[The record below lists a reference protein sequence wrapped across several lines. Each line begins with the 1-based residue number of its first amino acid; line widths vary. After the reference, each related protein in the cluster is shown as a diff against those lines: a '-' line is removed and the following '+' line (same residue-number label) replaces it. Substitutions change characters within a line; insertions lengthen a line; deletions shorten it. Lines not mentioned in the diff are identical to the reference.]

1 MRMTSVLTKLLGIE
15 QTRVSAVRFVPSGL
29 VLMVKPT
36 TRRAH
41 CGGCMRRCGRVHD
54 RRRRRWRHLD
64 MAGMECQLEAVVRRL
79 KCPQCGVT
87 TELVPWAEHAS
98 GFTRDFETTLAYLAQ
113 RADQTTVCMTMRV
126 AWPTVGRVASRVVER
141 ERREDPL
148 EGLTCIGIDELSYR
162 RHHEYITIIT
172 DHVRGRV
179 VWAAPGK
186 NANTVRGFFET
197 LGKERSDRIEAVTID
212 MSEAYATAVREACPN
227 AKIIYD
233 RFHVQRLAH
242 DALDKVR
249 REQWRAADVENKTAI
264 KGTRFAL
271 QRRPWNMSDVD
282 DGKLRDVQRTNRP
295 LYRAYLLKETLAAIL
310 DGAQVNVAR
319 DKLLDWIGWA
329 QRSRL
334 QPFRKAA
341 KTIQKHIEGIV
352 AYVQTGLSNGR
363 SEGMNGKVRTITRR
377 SFGLHSPWSLIGLVM
392 LCCSG
397 ILLKPVVHR
406 PTLPLNC

>member
-1 MRMTSVLTKLLGIE
+1 MRVTSLLTKLLGIE
-15 QTRVSAVRFVPSGL
+15 HTRVSGFRFEPSGL
-29 VLMVKPT
+29 LLTVKPT
-36 TRRAH
+36 TRRAR
-41 CGGCMRRCGRVHD
+41 CGGCTRPCTRIHD
-54 RRRRRWRHLD
+54 RRRRRWRHMD
-64 MAGMECQLEAVVRRL
+64 MAGMECHLEAVVRRVD
-79 KCPQCGVT
+79 CPRCGVT

-113 RADQTTVCMTMRV
+113 RADQTTVCTIMRV
-126 AWPTVGRVASRVVER
+126 AWATVGRVARRVVER
-141 ERREDPL
+141 ELHEDPL

-162 RHHEYITIIT
+162 RHHEYITIVT

-186 NANTVRGFFET
+186 NADTVRAFFAA
-197 LGKERSDRIEAVTID
+197 LGKDRAARIEAVTID
-212 MSEAYATAVREACPN
+212 MSQAYATAVREDCPN
-227 AKIIYD
+227 TKIVYD

-242 DALDKVR
+242 DALDTVR
-249 REQWRAADVENKTAI
+249 REQWRAADVDDKRAI

-295 LYRAYLLKETLAAIL
+295 LYRAYLLRETLATIL
-310 DGAQVNVAR
+310 DGRQVNVAR
-319 DKLLDWIGWA
+319 GKLLDWVGWA

-334 QPFRKAA
+334 APFRRVAR
-341 KTIQKHIEGIV
+341 TIKKHLEGIV

-377 SFGLHSPWSLIGLVM
+377 SFGLHSAWSLIGLVM

-397 ILLKPVVHR
+397 LVLSPVFR
-406 PTLPLNC
+406 SPALPLNS